1 MKIDGRMQIH
11 LINLGC
17 ARNQVD
23 SEIMTGR
30 LEQAGHVISDDPAQ
44 AEAIIINTCCFIE
57 DAANESIDTILAAAA
72 YKATGRCRR
81 LIVAGCLPER
91 YREDIRQALPEADFF
106 LGTGAYDRIVTA
118 IEDVASGPVQCLLP
132 DPDTLAPQTTDTPR
146 VLLAGPMAYLKI
158 AEGCDRNCTFCIIPR
173 LRGCQKSRPLPDI
186 LQEARTLVDAGIKE
200 LVLVGQE
207 TTRYGHDRK
216 NDKTGLADLLA
227 ELSTLSKDL
236 WIRFMYGHPDSLSD
250 TILQT
255 VASHSNLCAYFDI
268 PMQHVGAE
276 VLRRMGRP
284 YDPSRIEHL
293 VRRIRTIMPEAALR
307 TTVIVGFPGE
317 TDEDFHQL
325 QDFIEAV
332 PFDHLGVFTYSDAE
346 DLASHR
352 LPDHV
357 PPDIAQQRRDS
368 LMVRQKTISESLN
381 QRYLGSTVD
390 VLLEEAPE
398 TGLFIGRTMFQAPE
412 VDGLTYVHIQ
422 KSHPPLEAGQ
432 FVRTRITDTL
442 EYDLVG
448 EPE

>member
-1 MKIDGRMQIH
+1 MLIH

-30 LEQAGHVISDDPAQ
+30 LEQAGHVITDDPAQ

-72 YKATGRCRR
+72 YKETGRCQR

-91 YREDIRQALPEADFF
+91 YREDVRQALPEADFF
-106 LGTGAYDRIVTA
+106 LGTGAYDRILAA
-118 IEDVASGPVQCLLP
+118 ISDAPPGPTPCLLP

-146 VLLAGPMAYLKI
+146 ALPAGPMAYLKI
-158 AEGCDRNCTFCIIPR
+158 VEGCDRQCTFCIIPR

-186 LQEARTLVDAGIKE
+186 LQEARALVKAGIKE
-200 LVLVGQE
+200 VVLVGQE
-207 TTRYGHDRK
+207 TTRYGYDRK
-216 NDKTGLADLLA
+216 KDEKGLADLLA
-227 ELSTLSKDL
+227 ELSALSKDL

-250 TILQT
+250 AILQT
-255 VASHSNLCAYFDI
+255 VASHSNLCSYFDI
-268 PMQHVGAE
+268 PIQHVSAG

-284 YDPSRIEHL
+284 YDPSRIEQLAH
-293 VRRIRTIMPEAALR
+293 RIRTIMPEAALR

-317 TDEDFHQL
+317 TEEDFDQLHQ
-325 QDFIEAV
+325 FIEAV

-357 PPDIAQQRRDS
+357 PPEIAQQRRDI
-368 LMVRQKTISESLN
+368 LMDQQKTVSESLN
-381 QRYLGSTVD
+381 QKYLGSSVD
-390 VLLEEAPE
+390 VLLEESPE

-412 VDGLTYVHIQ
+412 VDGLTYVRTQ
-422 KSHPPLEAGQ
+422 ASHHSIAVGQ
-432 FVRTRITDTL
+432 FVRTRIIDTL

>member
-1 MKIDGRMQIH
+1 MQIH

-30 LEQAGHVISDDPAQ
+30 LEQAGHGITDDPAL

-72 YKATGRCRR
+72 YKETGRCRH

-91 YREDIRQALPEADFF
+91 YREDVRQALPEADFF

-118 IEDVASGPVQCLLP
+118 IADVASGPVQCLLP
-132 DPDTLAPQTTDTPR
+132 DPDTLTPQTTDTPR
-146 VLLAGPMAYLKI
+146 SLPAGPMAYLKI
-158 AEGCDRNCTFCIIPR
+158 AEGCDRQCTFCIIPR
-173 LRGCQKSRPLPDI
+173 LRGRQKSRPLPDI
-186 LQEARTLVDAGIKE
+186 LQEARVLVDAGIKE

-207 TTRYGHDRK
+207 TTRYGFDRPTDGK
-216 NDKTGLADLLA
+216 GLADLLG
-227 ELSTLSKDL
+227 ELNTLSKDL
-236 WIRFMYGHPDSLSD
+236 WIRFMYGHPDSLSE

-255 VASHSNLCAYFDI
+255 VASHSNLCSYFDI
-268 PMQHVGAE
+268 PIQHVGAG

-284 YDPSRIEHL
+284 YDPSRIEQL
-293 VRRIRTIMPEAALR
+293 VHRIRTEIPDAALR

-317 TDEDFHQL
+317 TEDDFDQL
-325 QDFIEAV
+325 QQFIEAV

-346 DLASHR
+346 DLAAHR

-357 PPDIAQQRRDS
+357 PPDIAQQRRDI
-368 LMVRQKTISESLN
+368 LMDRQRTISESLN
-381 QRYLGSTVD
+381 QKHLGSIVD
-390 VLLEEAPE
+390 VLIEESPE
-398 TGLFIGRTMFQAPE
+398 PGLFTGRTMFQAPE
-412 VDGLTYVHIQ
+412 VDGLTYVRTQ
-422 KSHPPLEAGQ
+422 ASHPSIAVGQ
-432 FVRTRITDTL
+432 FVRTRIIDTL

-448 EPE
+448 ELE